1 MAKCN
6 VNTQERFAD
15 IQMLRYELKG
25 FENLSLT
32 QKIYIYCLS
41 KATLLGRDITFD
53 QQGKYNLR
61 IRKPWRL
68 YTFITRVIAKA
79 KISRLSKFI

>member
-41 KATLLGRDITFD
+41 KATLLGPVSYTH
-53 QQGKYNLR
+53 LR
-61 IRKPWRL
+61 AHE
-68 YTFITRVIAKA
+68 T
-79 KISRLSKFI
+79 

>member
-32 QKIYIYCLS
+32 QKIYDFFRLIAPAECNPSLC
-41 KATLLGRDITFD
+41 RD
-53 QQGKYNLR
+53 K
-61 IRKPWRL
+61 
-68 YTFITRVIAKA
+68 V
-79 KISRLSKFI
+79 